1 MNMFFVLAIGG
12 ILGWI
17 TSLMVRDDD
26 RPDGG
31 LPARHRVRLNIAAG
45 TLGALLAG
53 MVILPGLGGTP
64 LTSADP
70 GIGAVMGSLGG
81 ALLLLAIVNAVRR
94 GSPR

>member
-1 MNMFFVLAIGG
+1 MFFVLVIGG

-17 TSLMVRDDD
+17 TSLMVPDDD

-31 LPARHRVRLNIAAG
+31 RGDRRTVRLNIAAG

-53 MVILPGLGGTP
+53 MVILPGLGGNP
-64 LTSADP
+64 LTSIDP
-70 GIGAVMGSLGG
+70 GIGAVLGSLGG
-81 ALLLLAIVNAVRR
+81 AVLLLGIVNAVRR